1 MHNTI
6 VMHPSTRIRE
16 KKIEI
21 TEKFWEEL
29 ENEMSKFSVTIVKL
43 RENWQGEKFDDKII
57 DGQKSDFYVDFN
69 LKYNN
74 KEVYNINRIAHTA
87 K

>member
-1 MHNTI
+1 MYIH
-6 VMHPSTRIRE
+6 VCVRM
-16 KKIEI
+16 
-21 TEKFWEEL
+21 
-29 ENEMSKFSVTIVKL
+29 FSLILIQWLANNRPNLWSIVKL